1 MSSKIK
7 NKLMLDYPQ
16 EADINCRQCIQQEKD
31 HTITK
36 GINLHKKVLQFIKL
50 GMKGESSELPQEI

>member
-1 MSSKIK
+1 MHILYKLRNILENMSSKIK

-16 EADINCRQCIQQEKD
+16 EADINCIQCIQQEKD

-36 GINLHKKVLQFIKL
+36 GINLHKKVLQFI
-50 GMKGESSELPQEI
+50 